1 MARCWKV
8 VSTLLSYRIE
18 EEVFLVGSFL
28 GVVVA
33 RVRLVTVLVKVA
45 SHQLALKWKDLCMV
59 RCSTLASKLT
69 YCRTG
74 SLAGRID
81 LHHFYLEASANSAV
95 LSALGAVCSVRAVTE
110 LSVV

>member
-28 GVVVA
+28 GVVA

-45 SHQLALKWKDLCMV
+45 SHQLASKWKDLYTV
-59 RCSTLASKLT
+59 RCSTLAPKLT
-69 YCRTG
+69 YCPTD
-74 SLAGRID
+74 SLVARID
-81 LHHFYLEASANSAV
+81 
-95 LSALGAVCSVRAVTE
+95 
-110 LSVV
+110 